1 MSRRRTPAAVTLT
14 EGEPRWLDDE
24 QQAAWRSWLAGSAAL
39 AEALNRDL
47 DVHGVTLSEYEIL
60 VRLSEA
66 EDGAMRMNELA
77 TAVVHSRSRLTHT
90 VARMERRELVTRTA
104 CPEDRRGVVCAL
116 TPQGRDFLVQV
127 APHHVESVRQ
137 RLVDVLTR
145 EELLTL
151 GAAMERVAERLGGC
165 PPDPR

>member
-1 MSRRRTPAAVTLT
+1 MSRQAPVTVSLA
-14 EGEPRWLDDE
+14 EGAEPRWLDDE

-60 VRLSEA
+60 VRLTEA
-66 EDGAMRMNELA
+66 EDSAMRMNELA

-90 VARMERRELVTRTA
+90 VARMERRGLVSRTA

-116 TPQGRDFLVQV
+116 TPQGRDFLVEV

-151 GAAMERVAERLGGC
+151 GAAMERVAQQLGGS
-165 PPDPR
+165 PPDLR

>member
-1 MSRRRTPAAVTLT
+1 MSRRPPAAVTLP
-14 EGEPRWLDDE
+14 EGDAPRWLDDE

-39 AEALNRDL
+39 SEALNRDL

-60 VRLSEA
+60 VRLTEA
-66 EDGAMRMNELA
+66 DSSAMRMNELA

-90 VARMERRELVTRTA
+90 VARMERRGLVARTA

-116 TPQGRDFLVQV
+116 TPQGRELLVQV

-137 RLVDVLTR
+137 RLVDVLSR
-145 EELLTL
+145 EELRTL
-151 GAAMERVAERLGGC
+151 GAAMERVAQRLGGC